1 MKKLLLILLC
11 VPLIGMGQFITV
23 KTKGSSLN
31 IRQSPSADSKIVGKL
46 ENNTIVGYSDEWEI
60 GWIKINNFTSTG
72 HLDGYH
78 TEGWVS
84 SKYLNAPNF
93 KSKILDPIDLR
104 NEIVSHH
111 FLGRGTPIIENV
123 DGIILVEGRDDVI
136 VKING
141 EYIFIKRKENHLES
155 DVLDEYYNDDLNIK
169 IFNIISKEYFET
181 NHYKGFMI
189 INYKGTEEIIFISM
203 IL

>member
-1 MKKLLLILLC
+1 
-11 VPLIGMGQFITV
+11 MGQFISV

-31 IRQSPSADSKIVGKL
+31 IRQSPSTDSKIVGKL

-72 HLDGYH
+72 HFDGYH

-93 KSKILDPIDLR
+93 KSKILEPIDLR
-104 NEIVSHH
+104 DDIVAT
-111 FLGRGTPIIENV
+111 GRGMPVIENV
-123 DGIILVEGRDDVI
+123 DGVIFVEGWDDFV

-141 EYIFIKRKENHLES
+141 EYSFLKRKENYLDS
-155 DVLDEYYNDDLNIK
+155 DIFDEYYNDDLNIK
-169 IFNIISKEYFET
+169 IFNVISKEFFET

-189 INYKGTEEIIFISM
+189 INYKGIEEIIFTSM

>member
-1 MKKLLLILLC
+1 MKKLLLLLLC
-11 VPLIGMGQFITV
+11 VPLIGIGQFITV

-31 IRQSPSADSKIVGKL
+31 IRQSTSTDAKIVGKL
-46 ENNTIVGYSDEWEI
+46 ENNTIVGYSNEWEI

-78 TEGWVS
+78 TEGWIS

-93 KSKILDPIDLR
+93 KSKILEPIDLK
-104 NEIVSHH
+104 NDIIFSKI
-111 FLGRGTPIIENV
+111 GRGIPVNENI
-123 DGIILVEGRDDVI
+123 DGVILVEGWDDVI
-136 VKING
+136 VQMNG
-141 EYIFIKRKENHLES
+141 EYNFLKRKENHLEA
-155 DVLDEYYNDDLNIK
+155 DVFDEYYDDLNIK
-169 IFNIISKEYFET
+169 IFNITSKEYFET

-189 INYKGTEEIIFISM
+189 INYKGTEEIIFTSM

>member
-11 VPLIGMGQFITV
+11 LPLVGVGQFISV

-31 IRQSPSADSKIVGKL
+31 IRQSPSIDSKIVGKL

-93 KSKILDPIDLR
+93 KSKILEPIDLR
-104 NEIVSHH
+104 DDIVST
-111 FLGRGTPIIENV
+111 GRGMPVIENV
-123 DGIILVEGRDDVI
+123 DGVIFVEGWDDFI

-141 EYIFIKRKENHLES
+141 EYSFLKRKENYLDS
-155 DVLDEYYNDDLNIK
+155 DIFDEYYNDDLNIK
-169 IFNIISKEYFET
+169 IFNVISKEYFET

-189 INYKGTEEIIFISM
+189 INYKGIEEIIFTSM

>member
-1 MKKLLLILLC
+1 MKNLLLLLLC

-31 IRQSPSADSKIVGKL
+31 IRQSPSTDSKIIGKL

-60 GWIKINNFTSTG
+60 GWIKINNFTFTG

-93 KSKILDPIDLR
+93 KSKILEPIDLR
-104 NEIVSHH
+104 NDIISSQI
-111 FLGRGTPIIENV
+111 GRGIPVIENV
-123 DGIILVEGRDDVI
+123 DGVILIDGWDDVI
-136 VKING
+136 VQING
-141 EYIFIKRKENHLES
+141 EYSFLKRKENYLDSEIF
-155 DVLDEYYNDDLNIK
+155 DEYYNDDLNIK

-189 INYKGTEEIIFISM
+189 INYKGIEEIIFTSM

>member
-11 VPLIGMGQFITV
+11 VPLIGMGQFISV

-31 IRQSPSADSKIVGKL
+31 IRQSPSTDSKIVGKL

-72 HLDGYH
+72 HLEKHH

-84 SKYLNAPNF
+84 SKYLNVPNF
-93 KSKILDPIDLR
+93 KSKILEPIDLR
-104 NEIVSHH
+104 DDIVST
-111 FLGRGTPIIENV
+111 GRGMPVIENV
-123 DGIILVEGRDDVI
+123 DGVIFVEGWDDFI

-141 EYIFIKRKENHLES
+141 EYSFLKEKKTIWIQIFLM
-155 DVLDEYYNDDLNIK
+155 
-169 IFNIISKEYFET
+169 NIIM
-181 NHYKGFMI
+181 MI
-189 INYKGTEEIIFISM
+189 
-203 IL
+203 